1 MPFLSPNQQ
10 RQSTEGKLELFD
22 KSYSKQKKA
31 FGFWSTVQLWC
42 VCLCACAYTSS
53 DSGVLSGHGHQMTQQ
68 CLGPQQAQS
77 DVGRTCPLL
86 QCS

>member
-10 RQSTEGKLELFD
+10 CQSTEGKLELFD
-22 KSYSKQKKA
+22 KSYSKQRKA
-31 FGFWSTVQLWC
+31 FGFWSTVQLGC
-42 VCLCACAYTSS
+42 VCLCVCACAYTSS

-77 DVGRTCPLL
+77 DVGGTRPLL
-86 QCS
+86 